1 MQRLTSVL
9 YPTITLAIIVA
20 VWHVSIDLFDVPDYI
35 LPRPWSVAL
44 TLYSGFADGSI
55 WRHIAYTLAATGIG
69 YVVGSV
75 LALIMGA
82 LLAESRTFEK
92 FVYPLLVAIQATPK
106 VALAPLILVW
116 FGFGIASK
124 VVLVVL
130 ICFFPLFVNTV
141 VGIKRVDPDL
151 VDACKAFSA
160 SRWYIFRYVK
170 LPAAAGDIF
179 AGLQIGVALALIG
192 TVVGELVSSEAGL
205 GYLIGSAAVN
215 LNVSVMFSGV
225 FLLAVIGVAG
235 AQTVRALHRRVV
247 FWEASRSVQSR
258 TVTTLTP

>member
-1 MQRLTSVL
+1 MQRLTSIL
-9 YPTITLAIIVA
+9 YPTITLAVVIA
-20 VWHVSIDLFDVPDYI
+20 LWHYSVRIFEVPDYI
-35 LPRPWSVAL
+35 LPTPWSVAQ
-44 TLYSGFADGSI
+44 TLYASFADGTI
-55 WRHIAYTLAATGIG
+55 WRHIGYTLSATLIG
-69 YVVGSV
+69 YVLGST

-130 ICFFPLFVNTV
+130 ICFFPLFVNTI

-160 SRWYIFRYVK
+160 SRWYVFRHVK

-215 LNVSVMFSGV
+215 LNVSTMFAGV
-225 FLLAVIGVAG
+225 FLLAVIGVTG
-235 AQTVRALHRRVV
+235 AQTVRWLHHRIV
-247 FWEASRSVQSR
+247 FWETSRSIESR
-258 TVTTLTP
+258 TVT

>member
-1 MQRLTSVL
+1 MQRLTSIL
-9 YPTITLAIIVA
+9 YPTITVLVVLAI
-20 VWHVSIDLFDVPDYI
+20 WHFSVIIFDVPDYI
-35 LPRPWSVAL
+35 LPTPKSVAQ
-44 TLYSGFADGSI
+44 TLYFSFETGTI
-55 WRHIAYTLAATGIG
+55 WRHIGYTLAATSIG
-69 YVVGSV
+69 YVIGCS
-75 LALIMGA
+75 LALILGA
-82 LLAESRTFEK
+82 VLAESRTFEK

-116 FGFGIASK
+116 FGFGISSK

-215 LNVSVMFSGV
+215 LNVSMMFAGV
-225 FLLAVIGVAG
+225 ILLATIGVTG
-235 AQTVRALHRRVV
+235 AQTVRWLHRKVV
-247 FWEASRSVQSR
+247 FWETARSIETR
-258 TVTTLTP
+258 TVT